1 LYPEV
6 VAKLVVEQNLDLGI
20 ALDGDA
26 DRCILVDEKGRVLDG
41 DVVLAICALDLKE
54 RGLLRKNA
62 VVATVM
68 SNLGLERLLK
78 ENGISVVR
86 AAVGDRAVLEEM
98 LKQGCQIGGEQSGH
112 TIFSDYSTTGDGILS
127 ALMVLSVMCRKQR
140 PLSELAAVFKSFP
153 QKLINVKVSQK
164 PPIESIES
172 LTRAIAYK
180 ERELGSSGRILVR
193 YSGTENK
200 ARVMVECED
209 EEDCKRHAHDL
220 AEILE
225 KEIGAA

>member
-1 LYPEV
+1 
-6 VAKLVVEQNLDLGI
+6 
-20 ALDGDA
+20 
-26 DRCILVDEKGRVLDG
+26 VLDG

-54 RGLLRKNA
+54 RGLLRNNA

-68 SNLGLERLLK
+68 SNLGLEKLLK
-78 ENGISVVR
+78 EHEISVIR

-98 LKQGCQIGGEQSGH
+98 IKQGCQIGGEQSGH
-112 TIFSDYSTTGDGILS
+112 TIFADYSTTGDGILS
-127 ALMVLSVMCRKQR
+127 ALMVLSVMCRKQKS
-140 PLSELAAVFKSFP
+140 LSELASIFVSFP
-153 QKLINVKVSQK
+153 QKLINVKVAQK
-164 PPIESIES
+164 PPLE
-172 LTRAIAYK
+172 TIAPLVKAVEQK
-180 ERELGSSGRILVR
+180 ERELGSTGRILVR

-209 EEDCKRHAHDL
+209 EEHCKRHAQDL